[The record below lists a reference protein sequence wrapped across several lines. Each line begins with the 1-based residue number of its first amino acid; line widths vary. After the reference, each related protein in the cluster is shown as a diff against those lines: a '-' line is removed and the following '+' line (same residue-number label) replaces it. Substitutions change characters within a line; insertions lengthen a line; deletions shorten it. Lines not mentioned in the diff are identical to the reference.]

1 MSYEMLLNE
10 RDVSLEIIARQP
22 NLLIK
27 SGDMVHR
34 VAEVPSIHGS
44 GSFRISIDG
53 KPYSG
58 WRYAIG
64 DEVFVRIG
72 TRTFIVG
79 LPQAQ
84 LRAHSK
90 GAGHDALHADMPGTV
105 IALHTEVGA
114 EVKAGDKLVTIES
127 MKLQVGL
134 VAPRDG
140 VIGTIHVPAE
150 TAFDRGALLISLVA
164 LAAPEAPP
172 AKSIGA

>member
-10 RDVSLEIIARQP
+10 QDVSLDIVARRPDLRIKNGDTVHTVSEVETTGAAFEIA
-22 NLLIK
+22 
-27 SGDMVHR
+27 
-34 VAEVPSIHGS
+34 
-44 GSFRISIDG
+44 IDG
-53 KPYSG
+53 KIHSG

-64 DEVFVRIG
+64 DEVFVRLG

-84 LRAHSK
+84 LRAHSQ

-114 EVKAGDKLVTIES
+114 EVKAGDKLITIES

-140 VIGTIHVPAE
+140 VIEAIYVPAE

-164 LAAPEAPP
+164 LAAPEAPK
-172 AKSIGA
+172 AA

>member
-10 RDVSLEIIARQP
+10 QDVSLDIVARRP
-22 NLLIK
+22 DLLVK
-27 SGDMVHR
+27 LGDATHIVSEGT
-34 VAEVPSIHGS
+34 AEGAAFNIV
-44 GSFRISIDG
+44 IDG
-53 KPYSG
+53 KTQTG
-58 WRYAIG
+58 FRYLAG
-64 DEVFVRIG
+64 DEVYVRIG

-105 IALHTEVGA
+105 IAIHTEVGA
-114 EVKAGDKLVTIES
+114 EVKAGDKLITIES

-140 VIGTIHVPAE
+140 KVETIHVPAE
-150 TAFDRGALLISLVA
+150 TAFDRGATLISLEKI
-164 LAAPEAPP
+164 AAPDSPKA
-172 AKSIGA
+172 A

>member
-10 RDVSLEIIARQP
+10 QDIALDIVARRPGLRIKNGDQVHTVS
-22 NLLIK
+22 
-27 SGDMVHR
+27 
-34 VAEVPSIHGS
+34 EVPSIGAA
-44 GSFRISIDG
+44 FEIVIDG
-53 KPYSG
+53 KTHSG
-58 WRYAIG
+58 WRYVLG
-64 DEVFVRIG
+64 DEVFVRMG

-90 GAGHDALHADMPGTV
+90 GKGGDALHADMPGTV
-105 IALHTEVGA
+105 IALHTEAGA
-114 EVKAGDKLVTIES
+114 EVKAGDKLITIES

-140 VIGTIHVPAE
+140 TIEKIHVPAE
-150 TAFDRGALLISLVA
+150 TAFDRGALLISFVA
-164 LAAPEAPP
+164 VAAPEAPP

>member
-1 MSYEMLLNE
+1 MPYEMLLNE
-10 RDVSLEIIARQP
+10 QDVSLDIVARRP
-22 NLLIK
+22 DLRVRN
-27 SGDMVHR
+27 GEVVHT
-34 VAEVPSIHGS
+34 VSEVPSAGAAFEIV
-44 GSFRISIDG
+44 IDG
-53 KPYSG
+53 QTHSG

-140 VIGTIHVPAE
+140 VIEAIHVPAE

-164 LAAPEAPP
+164 LAASEAPP

>member
-1 MSYEMLLNE
+1 MPYEMLLNE
-10 RDVSLEIIARQP
+10 QDISLDIVARRPDLRIKNGEIVHTVS
-22 NLLIK
+22 
-27 SGDMVHR
+27 
-34 VAEVPSIHGS
+34 EVPSVGAAFEIV
-44 GSFRISIDG
+44 IDG
-53 KPYSG
+53 KTHSG
-58 WRYAIG
+58 WRHAIG

-72 TRTFIVG
+72 TRTFVVG

-105 IALHTEVGA
+105 IALHTAVGA

-140 VIGTIHVPAE
+140 VIEAIHVPAE

-164 LAAPEAPP
+164 LAAPEAPK
-172 AKSIGA
+172 A

>member
-1 MSYEMLLNE
+1 MPYEMLLNE
-10 RDVSLEIIARQP
+10 QDVSLDIVARRP
-22 NLLIK
+22 DLRIK
-27 SGDMVHR
+27 NGDVVHT
-34 VAEVPSIHGS
+34 VSEVPTAGAEFQIVV
-44 GSFRISIDG
+44 DG
-53 KPYSG
+53 KTHSG

-114 EVKAGDKLVTIES
+114 EVKAGDKLITIES

-140 VIGTIHVPAE
+140 TIEAIHVPAE